1 MEKNVLLSV
10 NGQESKLSFIDHPHG
25 DQEVSKF
32 QDTQNMWSTFLNW
45 HSIELSLWSII
56 LAMAMAYGSSHV
68 PNLEV
73 FLHQKILY
81 ICLK

>member
-32 QDTQNMWSTFLNW
+32 QGTRNMWSRDVLFECHRAVFPFCLAVRPVR
-45 HSIELSLWSII
+45 SLST
-56 LAMAMAYGSSHV
+56 
-68 PNLEV
+68 
-73 FLHQKILY
+73 
-81 ICLK
+81 LK